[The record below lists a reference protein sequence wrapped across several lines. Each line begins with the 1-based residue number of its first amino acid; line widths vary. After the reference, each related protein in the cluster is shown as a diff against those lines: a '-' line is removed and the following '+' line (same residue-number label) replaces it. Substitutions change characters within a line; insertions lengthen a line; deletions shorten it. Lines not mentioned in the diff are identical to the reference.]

1 MSSVKLGIVGC
12 GVIGQIH
19 LKMAKQ
25 VAGCEVVAV
34 ADLRADM
41 AQKTAADFKIPAW
54 YDSGEKLL
62 ADKNVE
68 AVVLAMPTFARTD
81 LAPKT
86 LQAGKHLLLEKP
98 PAMNAGELENLQRLQ
113 GKLLVA
119 CCTSRHR
126 FLASAAK
133 VAEVVASGVLGS
145 IRVVRVRAVTS
156 GGKPP
161 ANPPPVWRL
170 SKKLNGG
177 GIFSNW
183 GCYDLDYLLGVTGW
197 KLQPE
202 TVLAQTWTIPAP
214 FAYHAAP
221 GSDGETH
228 CVALI
233 RCAGGEA
240 ITVERGEF
248 MASAADR
255 AWQITGTH
263 GSLHMDLI
271 PGTPN
276 KVILDK
282 AVSGQGVVTETVW
295 EGNEEWDDVHRG
307 AMRDFVES
315 LQSGRQ
321 PATGLKEA
329 LVLQKI
335 SDAVFASAASGAAV
349 KIER

>member
-1 MSSVKLGIVGC
+1 
-12 GVIGQIH
+12 
-19 LKMAKQ
+19 
-25 VAGCEVVAV
+25 
-34 ADLRADM
+34 
-41 AQKTAADFKIPAW
+41 
-54 YDSGEKLL
+54 
-62 ADKNVE
+62 
-68 AVVLAMPTFARTD
+68 
-81 LAPKT
+81 
-86 LQAGKHLLLEKP
+86 
-98 PAMNAGELENLQRLQ
+98 
-113 GKLLVA
+113 
-119 CCTSRHR
+119 
-126 FLASAAK
+126 
-133 VAEVVASGVLGS
+133 
-145 IRVVRVRAVTS
+145 
-156 GGKPP
+156 
-161 ANPPPVWRL
+161 
-170 SKKLNGG
+170 
-177 GIFSNW
+177 
-183 GCYDLDYLLGVTGW
+183 
-197 KLQPE
+197 
-202 TVLAQTWTIPAP
+202 
-214 FAYHAAP
+214 
-221 GSDGETH
+221 
-228 CVALI
+228 
-233 RCAGGEA
+233 
-240 ITVERGEF
+240 